1 VTVIVLLVVV
11 AVFMVVARHL
21 MRSDRWEDR

>member
-1 VTVIVLLVVV
+1 MTALVLLAMV
-11 AVFMVVARHL
+11 AVFVAVARHL